1 MKVATLALLVASNQA
16 VDTWEDGPEFEI
28 EWDSHKEAMKIE
40 AEVPEGQ
47 WLGIAYGQNMNNVDM
62 LFMGGNGDGDFKDMW
77 AANPYGGPP
86 DEDPNF
92 SYFDVERKKEGSK
105 YEFKAWRKLDTGDA
119 ANDLVIN
126 CGQVY
131 DFKWVGHDASGTM
144 NKHNKVGMWKLTINE
159 DCTMSGAVKLGSL
172 MAAGALSI
180 AAYYL

>member
-1 MKVATLALLVASNQA
+1 MKLATLALLAASVNA
-16 VDTWEDGPEFEI
+16 VDTWENGPEFEI
-28 EWDSHKEAMKIE
+28 EWDSDKEAMKIE

-62 LFMGGNGDGDFKDMW
+62 LFMGRNGDGEFKDMW
-77 AANPYGGPP
+77 ATQNGPP
-86 DEDPNF
+86 NEDQDF
-92 SYFDVERKKEGSK
+92 SYFDVERKKEGDEYK
-105 YEFKAWRKLDTGDA
+105 FKAWRKLDTGDS
-119 ANDLVIN
+119 ANDYVLN

-131 DFKWVGHDASGTM
+131 DFKWVGNDASGTM